1 MKQTNVVDVERVD
14 CPCCGGKGQSARPN
28 GMSYQK
34 CSACRGTGKV
44 VAVAQKKSKGG
55 K

>member
-1 MKQTNVVDVERVD
+1 MKLGNVVDVERVD
-14 CPCCGGKGQSARPN
+14 CPCCGGRGQSTRPN

-34 CSACRGTGKV
+34 CSACRGSGKV
-44 VAVAQKKSKGG
+44 VVVAQKSKGG